1 MAKRGRKPKTESAV
15 VKTQL
20 TVADYEKTLKK
31 REEEQ
36 LVQLE
41 TMYIKL
47 AKIRNLIENGMDKLH
62 NVDDCESLSAVGFQA
77 GRAFANIAEAS
88 VKLEKILDD
97 IYDDNNFDYYS
108 DIEND

>member
-1 MAKRGRKPKTESAV
+1 MAKRGRKPKNA
-15 VKTQL
+15 
-20 TVADYEKTLKK
+20 TVAAPAIDHAKLLKQF
-31 REEEQ
+31 EQEQ
-36 LVQLE
+36 LVGLE
-41 TMYIKL
+41 TLYIKL

-97 IYDDNNFDYYS
+97 MYDSNNFDYYS